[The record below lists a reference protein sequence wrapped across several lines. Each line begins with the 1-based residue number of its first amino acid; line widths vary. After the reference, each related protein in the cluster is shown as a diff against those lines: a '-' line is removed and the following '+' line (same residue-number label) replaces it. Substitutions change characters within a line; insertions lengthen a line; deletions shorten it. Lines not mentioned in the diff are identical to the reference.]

1 MTEKSQG
8 PDKLSLARARGR
20 TLTGLRLTSAL
31 LSGLL
36 LAACSHAAAPGPPP
50 VTLSFCGS
58 DPQPVP
64 TVVEV
69 VCNTDDITARNLV
82 WHGWGKPAATAH
94 GTAVVDLCA
103 YEDCH
108 TGSYGDV
115 PITLIASKITDCAKN
130 TRAYSTLR
138 YVFPDGSPWQG
149 NPANSNTSGFIAAP
163 DRTLPPADQMVGL
176 TCT

>member
-1 MTEKSQG
+1 MVRIMRPAVVT
-8 PDKLSLARARGR
+8 
-20 TLTGLRLTSAL
+20 TLLPV
-31 LSGLL
+31 LL
-36 LAACSHAAAPGPPP
+36 LAACGHAAAPAPPP

-58 DPQPVP
+58 DPEPMP

-82 WHGWGKPAATAH
+82 WQSWGKPAATAN
-94 GTAVVDLCA
+94 GTAAVDLCA

-115 PITLIASKITDCAKN
+115 PVTLIASKIKDCAKN

-138 YVFPDGSPWQG
+138 YVFPDGSPWPG
-149 NPANSNTSGFIAAP
+149 VPANANTSGFIAAP
-163 DRTLPPADQMVGL
+163 DRTLPPADQTVAL
-176 TCT
+176 TCP

>member
-1 MTEKSQG
+1 MMVRIMRPAMVT
-8 PDKLSLARARGR
+8 
-20 TLTGLRLTSAL
+20 AL
-31 LSGLL
+31 LSVLL
-36 LAACSHAAAPGPPP
+36 LAACGQAAAPVPPQ

-58 DPQPVP
+58 DPEPMP

-69 VCNTDDITARNLV
+69 VCNTGDITARNLV
-82 WHGWGKPAATAH
+82 WQGWGKSTATAH

-115 PITLIASKITDCAKN
+115 PVTLIVSKITECAKN

-138 YVFPDGSPWQG
+138 YVFPDGSPWPG
-149 NPANSNTSGFIAAP
+149 VPANVSTSGFIAGP
-163 DRTLPPADQMVGL
+163 DRTLPPADQMVDL
-176 TCT
+176 TCP

>member
-1 MTEKSQG
+1 MMVRIVR
-8 PDKLSLARARGR
+8 PAVAA
-20 TLTGLRLTSAL
+20 AL
-31 LSGLL
+31 LSVLL
-36 LAACSHAAAPGPPP
+36 LAACSHAAPVPPQ

-58 DPQPVP
+58 DLEPTP

-82 WHGWGKPAATAH
+82 WQGWGKPAATAH
-94 GTAVVDLCA
+94 GTAEIDLCA

-108 TGSYGDV
+108 TGSFGNV

-130 TRAYSTLR
+130 TPAYSTLR

-149 NPANSNTSGFIAAP
+149 NPLNPNTSGFIAAP
-163 DRTLPPADQMVGL
+163 DRTLPPADQTVGL
-176 TCT
+176 TCP